1 MWGSGVKGGQTVAAP
16 ASVMDLA
23 PTICYLLGV
32 EPPEGSTGR
41 VLEDALERRG

>member
-1 MWGSGVKGGQTVAAP
+1 
-16 ASVMDLA
+16 MDLA

-41 VLEDALERRG
+41 VLENALEGRG